1 MASEEKWED
10 IEEPNTLKK
19 ILNKVFPPKKLKVKK
34 EKKQTES
41 INNNI
46 VETKETIPEVKP
58 EPILVEK
65 VPEKKKKKKTLFSL
79 RPPKSKKVDSEDW
92 EKDTPNKKP
101 FIPKLDNQ
109 VPITMV
115 LKRIIATILLLAN
128 LIGLIYGGSQNTYST
143 IVLLLVTLILLDY
156 LSITGSYKKESWE
169 E

>member
-19 ILNKVFPPKKLKVKK
+19 ILNKVFPPKKSKVKNK
-34 EKKQTES
+34 NKQEPS
-41 INNNI
+41 IDTNK
-46 VETKETIPEVKP
+46 VETKETIQEIQP
-58 EPILVEK
+58 EPKPIEIQQ
-65 VPEKKKKKKTLFSL
+65 KKKKKKPLFSL

>member
-19 ILNKVFPPKKLKVKK
+19 ILNKIFPPTKSKVKNK
-34 EKKQTES
+34 NKQEPS
-41 INNNI
+41 IDTSK
-46 VETKETIPEVKP
+46 VETKETIQETQP
-58 EPILVEK
+58 EPKPIETQQ
-65 VPEKKKKKKTLFSL
+65 KKKKKKHSFSL
-79 RPPKSKKVDSEDW
+79 RPPKPKNVNSEDW
-92 EKDTPNKKP
+92 EKDKQNKKS
-101 FIPKLDNQ
+101 FVPKLDNQ

-115 LKRIIATILLLAN
+115 IKRIIASILLLAN

-143 IVLLLVTLILLDY
+143 IVLLLVTLILFDY